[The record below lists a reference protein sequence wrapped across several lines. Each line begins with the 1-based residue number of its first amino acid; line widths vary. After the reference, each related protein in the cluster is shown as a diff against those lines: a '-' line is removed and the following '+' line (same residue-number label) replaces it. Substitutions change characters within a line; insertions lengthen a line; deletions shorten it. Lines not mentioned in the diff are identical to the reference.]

1 MAVIKPFIL
10 QIPQQNKIDY
20 VELYSLKENLSLTV
34 SFPVFVKDDGICEN
48 GYTYIKKKKEN
59 KKILL

>member
-20 VELYSLKENLSLTV
+20 VELYSLKENLSLIV
-34 SFPVFVKDDGICEN
+34 SFPVFVKDDGIYEN